1 MLKYAFEQLTA
12 EKTRKKEE
20 TMMIF
25 VIFVALLVT
34 LDVAAMIWGFDSRDG
49 MDSEDGQRRALL
61 AFPSHR
67 A

>member
-1 MLKYAFEQLTA
+1 MLKHTFVKLHA
-12 EKTRKKEE
+12 EKTRKKEQ
-20 TMMIF
+20 TMIIF

-34 LDVAAMIWGFDSRDG
+34 LDVAAMIWGFESRDG
-49 MDSEDGQRRALL
+49 MDSEDGQRRANL

>member
-1 MLKYAFEQLTA
+1 MLKHAFVQLHA
-12 EKTRKKEE
+12 EKTRKNKH

-34 LDVAAMIWGFDSRDG
+34 LDIAAMIWGFDSRDG